1 MFNHHL
7 YRYCF
12 DLSWPFTE
20 LCQPRLSWKDWRRR
34 ELPSHWSHPA
44 NGVKL
49 SIYKNVQLSSTH
61 VDQYV
66 ATWVAHIAYVL
77 CPDAPGCLSTA
88 SVLTVASC
96 LWSQS
101 LISLARRSA
110 KQRTA
115 SGPRSREAAKC
126 SEVSHFKE
134 RCEWYDSTSRYVYM
148 ICIDMYTNKI
158 HTCARLQRERE
169 RLYGHIGGDYFFVYN
184 MLQSFIYSILFIF
197 EGAHTHIHK

>member
-1 MFNHHL
+1 MFNHHF

-20 LCQPRLSWKDWRRR
+20 LCQPRLSWKDWCRR

-44 NGVKL
+44 DGVKL

-66 ATWVAHIAYVL
+66 ATWVAHIAYVV
-77 CPDAPGCLSTA
+77 CPDAPRCLSTA

-115 SGPRSREAAKC
+115 SGPRSREAVKC
-126 SEVSHFKE
+126 SEVPHFKE
-134 RCEWYDSTSRYVYM
+134 RCEWYDSMYWYVYKQNTHM
-148 ICIDMYTNKI
+148 
-158 HTCARLQRERE
+158 CAFAERERE
-169 RLYGHIGGDYFFVYN
+169 RLYGHIGSYRWWLLFY
-184 MLQSFIYSILFIF
+184 LQYVTIIYLFNSIHIWRCT
-197 EGAHTHIHK
+197 HTNK